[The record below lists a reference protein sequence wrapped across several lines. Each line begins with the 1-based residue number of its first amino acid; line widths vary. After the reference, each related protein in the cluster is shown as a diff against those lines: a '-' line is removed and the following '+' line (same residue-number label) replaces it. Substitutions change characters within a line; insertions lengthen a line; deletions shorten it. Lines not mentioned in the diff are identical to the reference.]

1 MKTKKGLLA
10 LETPAKQIGSV
21 KRRKDSSKLYVDF
34 YYFGHRITRSTELD
48 DTPANE
54 MKVRD
59 FLSRITE
66 RIETGSFKFAEAFP
80 GSTKKEKAFFT
91 NLEGREY
98 RPEPHQVMFSEYVK
112 EWKKSAFPFFSSPTK
127 RRDYKDGINSRI
139 LPYFRQM
146 NFHQLTGQE
155 LFRFTE
161 TLKWKKGVNK
171 GKPLSRARKINILI
185 PLRAIWNDA
194 CDNYRWV
201 IKSPFDNL
209 HKKLAK
215 TEKKEHTVI
224 RFPDWLTFLDN
235 LEEYYKPIAELMI
248 LTGMIPSELA
258 GLRTEDIDGEY
269 INLNKSYVLGEDC
282 KTMKTAFRKRQ
293 IFITLAIRQRLDI
306 LKARATTPYLVTN
319 SRGTRL
325 NSTDFAKA
333 WKRGVDQAGIAPVTS
348 YSARHS
354 FAAWSLIIGIN
365 PLRLVSLMGHA
376 SKQMVFEVY
385 GNYVEGLEEDAEN
398 IFEYYGQD
406 FITPRKTKAPALY
419 GYSTGDSR
427 SIKSAN
433 SSIRL
438 SL

>member
-1 MKTKKGLLA
+1 MKCKKGLLA
-10 LETPAKQIGSV
+10 LEAPAKQIGSV

-66 RIETGSFKFAEAFP
+66 RIEAGSFKFAEAFP
-80 GSTKKEKAFFT
+80 GATDKEKAFFT

-98 RPEPHQVMFSEYVK
+98 RPEPHQVLFGEYLK
-112 EWKKSAFPFFSSPTK
+112 EWKKSYFPFFSTPTK
-127 RRDYKDGINSRI
+127 RRDYNDAIKSRI
-139 LPYFRQM
+139 LPYFKQM

-161 TLKWKKGVNK
+161 TLKCRIGPNK
-171 GKPLSRARKINILI
+171 GKPVSRARKINILI

-194 CDNYRWV
+194 CDQHRWV

-209 HKKLAK
+209 HKKLVK

-235 LEEYYKPIAELMI
+235 LEEHYRPIAELMI
-248 LTGMIPSELA
+248 LTGMIPSELSA
-258 GLRTEDIDGEY
+258 LRIEDIDGEY
-269 INLNKSYVLGEDC
+269 INLNKSFVLGEETT
-282 KTMKTAFRKRQ
+282 TMKTAFRKRK
-293 IFITLAIRQRLDI
+293 IFVTQAIRQRLDI
-306 LKARATTPYLVTN
+306 LKARAKTPYLVKN
-319 SRGTRL
+319 VSGTRL
-325 NSTDFAKA
+325 NSNDFGKA
-333 WKRGVDQAGIAPVTS
+333 WRKAVNKTQIPPVTS

-398 IFEYYGQD
+398 IFNYFGED
-406 FITPRKTKAPALY
+406 FLYPRKTKNPALF
-419 GYSTGDSR
+419 GDSTGDSR
-427 SIKSAN
+427 RFTYAN
-433 SSIRL
+433 HSTSL
-438 SL
+438 SF

>member
-1 MKTKKGLLA
+1 MKCKKGLLA
-10 LETPAKQIGSV
+10 LEAPAKQIGSV

-48 DTPANE
+48 DTTANE

-66 RIETGSFKFAEAFP
+66 RIEAGTFKFAEAFP
-80 GSTKKEKAFFT
+80 GATRKEKAFFT

-112 EWKKSAFPFFSSPTK
+112 EWKKTAFPFFSSPTK
-127 RRDYKDGINSRI
+127 RRDYKDGISSRI

-161 TLKWKKGVNK
+161 TLKWKKGANK

-194 CDNYRWV
+194 CDHYRWV

-224 RFPDWLTFLDN
+224 RFDDWLTFLDN

-258 GLRTEDIDGEY
+258 GLRLEDIDGEY
-269 INLNKSYVLGEDC
+269 INLNKSYVLGEET
-282 KTMKTAFRKRQ
+282 KSMKTAFRKRQ
-293 IFITLAIRQRLDI
+293 IFITQAIKQRLDI
-306 LKARATTPYLVTN
+306 LKKRANSPYLVTS

-333 WKRGVDQAGIAPVTS
+333 WKKGVDKSNIPPVTS

-354 FAAWSLIIGIN
+354 FAAWSLIIGVN

-385 GNYVEGLEEDAEN
+385 GNYVEGLEEDAED
-398 IFEYYGQD
+398 IFNYFGQD
-406 FITPRKTKAPALY
+406 FLTPQRTKKKVLF
-419 GYSTGDSR
+419 GDSTGDSR
-427 SIKSAN
+427 RPFSAN
-433 SSIRL
+433 L
-438 SL
+438 STALSF